1 MVAMYAMELRPSV
14 KSINLIVDSST
25 ETEAIATSRGG
36 ELGVCVRA
44 IDKGL
49 GVYDPTPTFI
59 GTDNKANALLASSQG
74 APARLRHAARR
85 YHSFV
90 QRVSSGEMRIGKIL
104 DTENPS
110 DWLTKWVP
118 NDKYDLSME
127 YAKNR
132 RNRVD
137 LASVRSGGKQSL

>member
-1 MVAMYAMELRPSV
+1 
-14 KSINLIVDSST
+14 
-25 ETEAIATSRGG
+25 
-36 ELGVCVRA
+36 
-44 IDKGL
+44 
-49 GVYDPTPTFI
+49 
-59 GTDNKANALLASSQG
+59 
-74 APARLRHAARR
+74 
-85 YHSFV
+85 
-90 QRVSSGEMRIGKIL
+90 MRIGKIL

-137 LASVRSGGKQSL
+137 LASVRSGGK